1 MYNLLRCARFCCV
14 YDGLL
19 VTSYILLLSV
29 SAGAATTMFI
39 VHCAPTTM
47 FNHGEALMSS
57 SNGPYCCSGF
67 GDDDD
72 DGFDDFDADV
82 DDDDYDVD
90 DVDYDDDVD
99 FPTWHCAV

>member
-1 MYNLLRCARFCCV
+1 
-14 YDGLL
+14 
-19 VTSYILLLSV
+19 
-29 SAGAATTMFI
+29 
-39 VHCAPTTM
+39 
-47 FNHGEALMSS
+47 MSS

-72 DGFDDFDADV
+72 DGFDDFDADF

-99 FPTWHCAV
+99 FPTCYCAV

>member
-29 SAGAATTMFI
+29 SAGA
-39 VHCAPTTM
+39 PTTM

-67 GDDDD
+67 GDDDDD